1 MEEIKFKSI
10 TDLYRRLLPALNTK
24 KNNINRAYK
33 SNIMELD
40 IWNYLKNNIW
50 IDSKNLSLNDMVD
63 DILHIDNEEVYNY
76 YKERG
81 N

>member
-24 KNNINRAYK
+24 KNNINRTYK

-50 IDSKNLSLNDMVD
+50 VSSKNLSLNDMVD
-63 DILHIDNEEVYNY
+63 DILNIDNEDVYNY